1 MSDYAASVLYT
12 AQSLIT
18 AKRNKFEQ
26 RKQMPRVLMMGL
38 NNGDYAIPNVV
49 DLRTSPLRQVDVIYF
64 KSVANGSST
73 VKAYN
78 HTGTYGDTGKVNVTY
93 YQIVETIGMP
103 LKLGA
108 NNLLSNATMFAN
120 LYEQKWKNI
129 IDRHENIAL
138 ARAVAF
144 RNQLDAATMDARLAP
159 AGLLWDETNYG
170 IEISSDD
177 TSLRIAK
184 SKAAMESLFL
194 TYADGYD
201 VITDL
206 QSGVSFE
213 NYMNQGSGNFS
224 NTQWQFSDC
233 NFYKTQQT
241 ISSAYGKG
249 STLFMPRGTFGAF
262 VWNEQLNKQGLYDDM
277 GGSIGTLG
285 TQNDP
290 FGMGITADV
299 STYFQRASTVAD
311 TTGGSPQDFV
321 LQMELTATI
330 GYVSD
335 PSSVANDSPIIL
347 IGQGSTISA

>member
-12 AQSLIT
+12 AQAQI
-18 AKRNKFEQ
+18 AARRNLFEQ
-26 RKQMPRVLMMGL
+26 RRQMPKVLRMGL
-38 NNGDYAIPNVV
+38 NNSEYSIPTVSE
-49 DLRTSPLRQVDVIYF
+49 LRTSPLRQVDVVYF
-64 KSVANGSST
+64 KSVPNGTAT

-108 NNLLSNATMFAN
+108 NNLLSNATLFAN

-129 IDRHENIAL
+129 IDRHEDIAL

-144 RNQLDAATMDARLAP
+144 RNQLDATTMDARLAA
-159 AGLLWDETNYG
+159 AGLTWDDTNKG
-170 IEISSDD
+170 IAISSDD
-177 TSLRIAK
+177 TNLFIAK
-184 SKAAMESLFL
+184 SKSAMESMFL
-194 TYADGYD
+194 SYADGYD

-206 QSGVSFE
+206 QSSVTFE

-233 NFYKTQQT
+233 NFYKTQKQ
-241 ISSAYGKG
+241 ISTAYGKG
-249 STLFMPRGTFGAF
+249 STLFMPRGAFGAF
-262 VWNEQLNKQGLYDDM
+262 TWNEQLNRQGLNDDM

-285 TQNDP
+285 TQTDP
-290 FGMGITADV
+290 FGLGITADV

-311 TTGGSPQDFV
+311 TTGGSPQDFI
-321 LQMELTATI
+321 LQMEMTVTI
-330 GYVSD
+330 GYVTD
-335 PSSVANDSPIIL
+335 PSSTTDDSPIIL
-347 IGQGSTISA
+347 IGQNAAIA